1 MKSPPTLIQYLL
13 FCSRSFLKDPLQTS
27 SKHIASSVFTN
38 SISIRKPSLELFVSK
53 YSFKFLGSLK
63 LCKVYFTLS
72 NILTIYINYIRP
84 KMEYNYHVWAG
95 ASKTILKLFHQI
107 QERVKVLIGDIRL
120 SNSIDSVSMWVLFHW
135 STL

>member
-38 SISIRKPSLELFVSK
+38 CISIRKPSLELFVSK
-53 YSFKFLGSLK
+53 YSIKFLRSLK

-72 NILTIYINYIRP
+72 NILTIYINYIPP

-95 ASKTILKLFHQI
+95 ASKSILKLLHQI
-107 QERVKVLIGDIRL
+107 QERVEVLIGDIRL
-120 SNSIDSVSMWVLFHW
+120 SNSIDSVSMWVLFHC